1 MAAPAK
7 SPAPFPGIDAEH
19 HDARASRFRI
29 VVRQKVGVFCWESR
43 LAFMHFAPSNRVEQ
57 SKNADF
63 RRHSSGENLEKMA
76 RKWLKQDF
84 SIYG

>member
-1 MAAPAK
+1 M
-7 SPAPFPGIDAEH
+7 
-19 HDARASRFRI
+19 
-29 VVRQKVGVFCWESR
+29 FCWESR
-43 LAFMHFAPSNRVEQ
+43 SAFTHFAPSNRVEQ